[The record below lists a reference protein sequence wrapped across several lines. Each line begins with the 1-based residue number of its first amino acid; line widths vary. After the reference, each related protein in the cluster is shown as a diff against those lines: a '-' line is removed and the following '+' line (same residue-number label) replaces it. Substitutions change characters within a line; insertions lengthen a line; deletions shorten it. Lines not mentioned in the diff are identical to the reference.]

1 MSDDV
6 IVVVVGNRAVAVLLV
21 RAILLAILL
30 VGIIKEVTVETGQD
44 NLIGSIEAGQ
54 EPAISMNHGCLL
66 MIAGQL

>member
-1 MSDDV
+1 
-6 IVVVVGNRAVAVLLV
+6 
-21 RAILLAILL
+21 LAILL